1 MWVRNLS
8 QKNIYIV
15 QVYHNIYIYIC
26 NRMQA
31 VSFYSAEMPITE
43 KNIVNKRAK
52 IKSNIFH
59 PCKMFLKILPNDD
72 NISLYSANH

>member
-1 MWVRNLS
+1 
-8 QKNIYIV
+8 
-15 QVYHNIYIYIC
+15 
-26 NRMQA
+26 MQA